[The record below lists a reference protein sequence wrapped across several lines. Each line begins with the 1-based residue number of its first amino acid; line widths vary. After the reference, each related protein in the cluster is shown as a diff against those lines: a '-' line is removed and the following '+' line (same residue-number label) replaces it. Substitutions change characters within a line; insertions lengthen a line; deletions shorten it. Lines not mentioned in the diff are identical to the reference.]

1 MNLND
6 REQKLLWLSRGRN
19 LRTKL
24 IGLYAERQ
32 ERVSRAEY
40 AGIAYDRLSGQASG
54 NATEAK
60 LLSVQEINDEIR
72 NAEQELSV
80 IESQIREAITQVHRP
95 LYQTY
100 LRMRFLGY
108 KTEAQIAEETKYSL
122 EHIRGYVRKK
132 SIDSIKINPS

>member
-1 MNLND
+1 LND
-6 REQKLLWLSRGRN
+6 REQKLVWLSRGRN

-40 AGIAYDRLSGQASG
+40 AGIAYDRISGQSSG
-54 NATEAK
+54 NGTEAK
-60 LLSVQEINDEIR
+60 LLSVQEINEEIR
-72 NAEQELSV
+72 NTEQELSV
-80 IESQIREAITQVHRP
+80 IESQIREAIAQVHRP

-108 KTEAQIAEETKYSL
+108 KTESQIAQETKYSL
-122 EHIRGYVRKK
+122 EHIRGYVRKNAV
-132 SIDSIKINPS
+132 DSIKINPF

>member
-1 MNLND
+1 MND
-6 REQKLLWLSRGRN
+6 REQKLVWLSRGRN

-40 AGIAYDRLSGQASG
+40 AGIAYDRISGQPSG
-54 NATEAK
+54 NGTEAK
-60 LLSVQEINDEIR
+60 LLSVQEINEEIR
-72 NAEQELSV
+72 NTEQELSV
-80 IESQIREAITQVHRP
+80 IESQIREAIAQVHRP

-108 KTEAQIAEETKYSL
+108 KTESQIAQETKYSL
-122 EHIRGYVRKK
+122 EYIKGHVHRK
-132 SIDSIKINPS
+132 SIDSIKMTQNNT

>member
-1 MNLND
+1 MND
-6 REQKLLWLSRGRN
+6 REQKLVWLSRGRN

-40 AGIAYDRLSGQASG
+40 AGIAYESISGQHSG
-54 NATEAK
+54 NSTERKISA
-60 LLSVQEINDEIR
+60 VTEIDDEIR
-72 NAEQELSV
+72 NAEQELTA
-80 IESQIREAITQVHRP
+80 IESEIRRAIALVHRP

-108 KTEAQIAEETKYSL
+108 KTEAQIAQETKYSL
-122 EHIRGYVRKK
+122 AHIQNYVRKN
-132 SIDSIKINPS
+132 SIDSVKINPS

>member
-1 MNLND
+1 MND

-40 AGIAYDRLSGQASG
+40 AGISYDSISGQHSG
-54 NATEAK
+54 NSTEQKITAI
-60 LLSVQEINDEIR
+60 SEIDDEIK
-72 NAEQELSV
+72 NTEHELTA
-80 IESQIREAITQVHRP
+80 IESEIREAIAQVHRP

-108 KTEAQIAEETKYSL
+108 KTESQIAQETKYSL
-122 EHIRGYVRKK
+122 EYIKGHVHRK
-132 SIDSIKINPS
+132 SIDSLKMTQNNT

>member
-1 MNLND
+1 MND

-40 AGIAYDRLSGQASG
+40 AGIAYDRLSGQSSG

-72 NAEQELSV
+72 NAEQELSE
-80 IESQIREAITQVHRP
+80 IESQIREAIAQVHRP

-108 KTEAQIAEETKYSL
+108 KTETQIALETKYSL

-132 SIDSIKINPS
+132 SIDSIKINPF